1 MSLGMHKLLAH
12 LLVLK
17 SLPYIFID
25 PFIYLQLDGLCYTI
39 YFILLICYLFK
50 STKILFQVS

>member
-25 PFIYLQLDGLCYTI
+25 PFIYLQLDELFVI
-39 YFILLICYLFK
+39 LFILSC
-50 STKILFQVS
+50 